1 MARHVDIRTLRNFI
15 TIANT
20 GSISQAAEI
29 CFTSQPSLSLQ
40 MKNLEQDLDVQLF
53 ERTNRG
59 VFLTSAGEILLE
71 HSKTILENLQDAID
85 AVKGQELIP
94 QGPVS
99 IGIPLSIARLI
110 SAPLIKQSMEKYPDI
125 KLTILEMG
133 SAYVP
138 EMIAR
143 GEIDLGVTFRSD
155 MRKGVQYTKLME
167 EKLGILVRK
176 DLIKDE
182 GTGLDIIKNNPGLP
196 FVLPPKNHG
205 LRDAITAIE
214 EANNI
219 CLNTIAEINA
229 ISLMINLSLKGICA
243 SILSYTSIK
252 EYKNSNNMIAVE
264 FDNKQ
269 IGRNV
274 YLCTSDSIPQTLA
287 TKTIHDMIISLSAAL
302 GQD

>member
-40 MKNLEQDLDVQLF
+40 MKNLEQNLDVQLF

-59 VFLTSAGEILLE
+59 VFLTSAGEILFE
-71 HSKTILENLQDAID
+71 HSKTILENLQEAID
-85 AVKGQELIP
+85 AVKGQELVP

-110 SAPLIKQSMEKYPDI
+110 SAPLIKQTMERYPDI

-138 EMIAR
+138 EMMAR
-143 GEIDLGVTFRSD
+143 GEIDLGVTFRND
-155 MRKGVQYTKLME
+155 FRKGVRYTKLME

-176 DLIKDE
+176 DLIKEE
-182 GTGLDIIKNNPGLP
+182 GTGLEIIKNNPELP

-205 LRDAITAIE
+205 LRDAITSIE
-214 EANNI
+214 EENNI
-219 CLNTIAEINA
+219 RLNTIAEINA

-252 EYKNSNNMIAVE
+252 GTSELLVFLTQKID
-264 FDNKQ
+264 FDQ
-269 IGRNV
+269 
-274 YLCTSDSIPQTLA
+274 
-287 TKTIHDMIISLSAAL
+287 M
-302 GQD
+302 